1 MPNQPAPA
9 AKVHLDAELNQAK
22 TFLNLY
28 RDVYPKDISEAGII
42 YTLIGYQNYL
52 AASGGVA
59 AAPTTGSAA
68 LATLKAGG
76 YI

>member
-9 AKVHLDAELNQAK
+9 AKVHLPSEISVAT

-52 AASGGVA
+52 AASGGVVA
-59 AAPTTGSAA
+59 ASVTGSAA
-68 LATLKAGG
+68 LAALKTAG
-76 YI
+76 YV